1 MKKVVLF
8 VCFAFAVLAFVPTKA
23 NSKEISIEDM
33 EYLVDN
39 RIKNMGIE
47 DNIKSCVKKITME
60 ELQRRGAI
68 QTYILDLVIR
78 KIIAEAAS
86 YCRR

>member
-1 MKKVVLF
+1 M
-8 VCFAFAVLAFVPTKA
+8 AFVPTKA